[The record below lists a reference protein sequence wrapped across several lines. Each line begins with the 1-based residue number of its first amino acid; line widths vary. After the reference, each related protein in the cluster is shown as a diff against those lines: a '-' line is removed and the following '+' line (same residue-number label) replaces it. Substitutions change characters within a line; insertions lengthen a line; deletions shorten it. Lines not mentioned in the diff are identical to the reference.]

1 MKAAAAND
9 FMQIARAL
17 SLIASLIRARERDLH
32 NTAIMR
38 GHRDVCL
45 ALLLRSGISGGY
57 TCAWLIYSHSTQFA
71 LILDSSALA
80 RFL

>member
-1 MKAAAAND
+1 MKAAAANG

-45 ALLLRSGISGGY
+45 ALLLR
-57 TCAWLIYSHSTQFA
+57 A
-71 LILDSSALA
+71 SASQVA
-80 RFL
+80 THVRG

>member
-1 MKAAAAND
+1 MKAAAANG

-17 SLIASLIRARERDLH
+17 IASLIRDYSRERDLH

-45 ALLLRSGISGGY
+45 ALLLRRHLRWLI

-71 LILDSSALA
+71 LILSTA
-80 RFL
+80 REIICN